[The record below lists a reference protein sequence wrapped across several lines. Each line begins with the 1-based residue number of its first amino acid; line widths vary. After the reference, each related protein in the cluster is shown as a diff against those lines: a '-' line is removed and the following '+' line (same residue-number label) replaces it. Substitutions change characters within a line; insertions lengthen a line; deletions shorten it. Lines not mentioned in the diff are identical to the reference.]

1 MSTDYPLEFRKELF
15 STRHEFKSYPV
26 HCYEL
31 SAAERRN
38 IRAFSLTHDTDS
50 EILNHDQFAAFME
63 AYANELIDDQGTI
76 NSFPMP
82 LMSKDEAALHDSLQD
97 SLWKDW
103 VSDEFYE
110 MLDEDI
116 SGSKPH
122 ITLSYMAI
130 NRLENRIGSVFT
142 YEDMA
147 SLLSD
152 TAIPR
157 GLNLANALRAM
168 DAGGNQN
175 WDKLL
180 EPLLSIEEIRQRH
193 EN

>member
-1 MSTDYPLEFRKELF
+1 MSTKYPLEFRKELF
-15 STRHEFKSYPV
+15 ATRHEFKPYPV

-31 SAAERRN
+31 SAIERRN
-38 IRAFSLTHDTDS
+38 TRAFSLTHGTDAA
-50 EILNHDQFAAFME
+50 ILNHAQFAAFMD
-63 AYANELIDDQGTI
+63 AYADELIDDQGTI
-76 NSFPMP
+76 SSFPMP
-82 LMSKDEAALHDSLQD
+82 LMSNDEAALHDALQD

-110 MLDEDI
+110 MLNEDI
-116 SGSKPH
+116 SGTKPH

-130 NRLENRIGSVFT
+130 NRLEDRIGSVFT

-147 SLLSD
+147 CLLSD

-168 DAGGNQN
+168 DAGGHQD